1 MSDTDKQVQQRK
13 RPSGRRTGDSGTRQ
27 AILDAAQDLF
37 ARHGYNVA
45 SMRAIAAQAG
55 VDTALI
61 RHFFGDKPGLIAATL
76 SEGTTAPGQLAAALR
91 GDPATVGERLA
102 ETYFGLWESP
112 ETGPTIAAIFRSAV
126 TSPEAMDLLRD
137 TFGPQ
142 MQDQILGDEANP
154 QGAALAI
161 AHLMGV
167 AVGRYVIKAEPLTAM
182 TRDELVHVVAPVVQH
197 YLTGTPQSGL

>member
-37 ARHGYNVA
+37 ARHGYTVA

-55 VDTALI
+55 VDAGLI
-61 RHFFGDKPGLIAATL
+61 RHFFGDKSGLIAATL
-76 SEGTTAPGQLAAALR
+76 SEGTTTPDQLAAALR
-91 GDPATVGERLA
+91 GDPATAGERLA
-102 ETYFGLWESP
+102 ETYFELWESP

-126 TSPEAMDLLRD
+126 TSPKAMDLLRD
-137 TFGPQ
+137 TFGPR
-142 MQDQILGDEANP
+142 MQDHVLGRNADEART
-154 QGAALAI
+154 QGAALAV

-167 AVGRYVIKAEPLTAM
+167 AVARYVIKAEPLTSM
-182 TRDELVHVVAPVVQH
+182 TRDELVHVVAPAVQR
-197 YLTGTPQSGL
+197 YLSGAS